1 MGEPVR
7 TSRQGVS
14 LRGILGDMKT
24 KTSTPS
30 AEAPGRSRL
39 ADVARVAGV
48 SKATADRALHARKG
62 VRSATVQRVVRAA
75 AQLGYLP
82 DESLHQVLRPRP
94 MELIFLLPAGTNQF
108 IRMLGDYV
116 GIVEKQLEPFNV
128 RCRRVEIEGFDAEV
142 LAARLL
148 RHGRQCD
155 GIAFVPLEHPAVRE
169 AVATLADQ
177 GVHLLTLLSDLP
189 GSRRAAYV
197 GIDNHAAGRTAGYLM
212 GRMLDRKSG
221 KVGLIAGSLSYRGH
235 EEREVGFLQVLA
247 EQFPG
252 LRVVGLR
259 EGHDDVAQN
268 YRQARTLLR
277 QHADLVALYNIGGA
291 SEGIGRALKEAG
303 LDRKVVFIGHEIT
316 PDTRAML
323 IDGTLDAAI
332 NQNPQTEVMNCVRI
346 FANLRAGRDALAGVE
361 PVRAGIAVRENLP

>member
-1 MGEPVR
+1 M
-7 TSRQGVS
+7 T
-14 LRGILGDMKT
+14 I
-24 KTSTPS
+24 
-30 AEAPGRSRL
+30 GRL
-39 ADVARVAGV
+39 
-48 SKATADRALHARKG
+48 
-62 VRSATVQRVVRAA
+62 
-75 AQLGYLP
+75 
-82 DESLHQVLRPRP
+82 
-94 MELIFLLPAGTNQF
+94 
-108 IRMLGDYV
+108 
-116 GIVEKQLEPFNV
+116 
-128 RCRRVEIEGFDAEV
+128 IEGRDAAILTCE
-142 LAARLL
+142 ASMR
-148 RHGRQCD
+148 
-155 GIAFVPLEHPAVRE
+155 VRE

-277 QHADLVALYNIGGA
+277 QHADLVALYNAKGDAGRFDEMLA
-291 SEGIGRALKEAG
+291 LFAEDATFEFEDRTLEGRAAIRAWFEDVAARTGPGRAAAFVRHFTATHQIDLLSEREARGRCYYAVLTERG
-303 LDRKVVFIGHEIT
+303 LDHWGRYLDEYRVVDDRWRFARRRVTTDGRA
-316 PDTRAML
+316 PDTL
-323 IDGTLDAAI
+323 
-332 NQNPQTEVMNCVRI
+332 
-346 FANLRAGRDALAGVE
+346 FAPER
-361 PVRAGIAVRENLP
+361 

>member
-1 MGEPVR
+1 
-7 TSRQGVS
+7 
-14 LRGILGDMKT
+14 
-24 KTSTPS
+24 
-30 AEAPGRSRL
+30 
-39 ADVARVAGV
+39 
-48 SKATADRALHARKG
+48 
-62 VRSATVQRVVRAA
+62 
-75 AQLGYLP
+75 
-82 DESLHQVLRPRP
+82 
-94 MELIFLLPAGTNQF
+94 
-108 IRMLGDYV
+108 
-116 GIVEKQLEPFNV
+116 
-128 RCRRVEIEGFDAEV
+128 
-142 LAARLL
+142 
-148 RHGRQCD
+148 
-155 GIAFVPLEHPAVRE
+155 
-169 AVATLADQ
+169 
-177 GVHLLTLLSDLP
+177 
-189 GSRRAAYV
+189 V
-197 GIDNHAAGRTAGYLM
+197 GIDNQAAARTAGYLM

-277 QHADLVALYNIGGA
+277 QHTDLVALYNIGGA